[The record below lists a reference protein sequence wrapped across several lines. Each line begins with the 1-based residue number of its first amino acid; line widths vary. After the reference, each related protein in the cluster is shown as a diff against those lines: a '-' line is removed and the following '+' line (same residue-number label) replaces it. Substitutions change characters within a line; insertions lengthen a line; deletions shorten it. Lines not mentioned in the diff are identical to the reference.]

1 MNYYLCID
9 NFNGMI
15 ALTIGKVY
23 TSTKETVWSS
33 SFFKGDI
40 DLVWVVNDLGYEDGY
55 ARNVYFRKVEFID
68 PDNENFQMRDATTG
82 ELLAYLTKNKE
93 KRL

>member
-9 NFNGMI
+9 NFNDMLD
-15 ALTIGKVY
+15 LTIGKVY
-23 TSTKETVWSS
+23 TSIKETNNLIW
-33 SFFKGDI
+33 I
-40 DLVWVVNDLGYEDGY
+40 INDLGCENGY

-93 KRL
+93 K

>member
-1 MNYYLCID
+1 MNYYLCVD
-9 NFNGMI
+9 NHDCKS
-15 ALTIGKVY
+15 ALTVGKVY

-40 DLVWVVNDLGYEDGY
+40 DLVWVISDTGLEAGYTRY
-55 ARNVYFRKVEFID
+55 TYFRKVEFID
-68 PDNENFQMRDATTG
+68 SDNENFQMRDVTTG

-93 KRL
+93 K

>member
-1 MNYYLCID
+1 MNNYLCID
-9 NFNGMI
+9 NFNGML

-23 TSTKETVWSS
+23 TSTKETN
-33 SFFKGDI
+33 
-40 DLVWVVNDLGYEDGY
+40 DLIWVINDLGYENLY
-55 ARNVYFRKVEFID
+55 ARDVYFRKVEFID

>member
-1 MNYYLCID
+1 MNRYLCID
-9 NFNGMI
+9 NFNGML

-23 TSTKETVWSS
+23 TSTKETE
-33 SFFKGDI
+33 
-40 DLVWVVNDLGYEDGY
+40 DLIWVINDLGYENRY

-68 PDNENFQMRDATTG
+68 PDNENFQMRDATTR

>member
-1 MNYYLCID
+1 MNYYLCVD
-9 NFNGMI
+9 NFNGML

-23 TSTKETVWSS
+23 TSTKETIWSS

-40 DLVWVVNDLGYEDGY
+40 DLIWVINDLGYEDGY
-55 ARNVYFRKVEFID
+55 PRETYFRKVEFID
-68 PDNENFQMRDATTG
+68 SDNENFQMRDVTTG

-93 KRL
+93 K

>member
-1 MNYYLCID
+1 MNNYLCID
-9 NFNGMI
+9 NFNGML

-23 TSTKETVWSS
+23 TSTKETE
-33 SFFKGDI
+33 
-40 DLVWVVNDLGYEDGY
+40 DLIWVINELGYENRY

>member
-1 MNYYLCID
+1 MNYYLCVD
-9 NFNGMI
+9 NHDCKK

-23 TSTKETVWSS
+23 TSTKESVWSS

-68 PDNENFQMRDATTG
+68 SDNKNFQVKDAKIG
-82 ELLAYLTKNKE
+82 ELLAYLSKNKE
-93 KRL
+93 D

>member
-1 MNYYLCID
+1 MNYYLCVD
-9 NFNGMI
+9 NHDCKK

-23 TSTKETVWSS
+23 TSTKETIWSS

-68 PDNENFQMRDATTG
+68 SDNKNFQVKDAKIG
-82 ELLAYLTKNKE
+82 ELLAYLSKNKE
-93 KRL
+93 D

>member
-1 MNYYLCID
+1 MNNYLCID
-9 NFNGMI
+9 NLNDI
-15 ALTIGKVY
+15 LSALTVGKVY
-23 TSTKETVWSS
+23 TSTKETN
-33 SFFKGDI
+33 
-40 DLVWVVNDLGYEDGY
+40 DLIWVINDLGYENLY
-55 ARNVYFRKVEFID
+55 ARDVYFRKVEFID